1 MVLVTYKGKTRN
13 IPDRYLEGL
22 EGKDREAQIESI
34 FEGITRP
41 KTAFIS
47 KKSNWTETFNSI
59 YGKEIEQMKGGRNL
73 KNIAK
78 VSNMPVKALEEV
90 LKRVWRL
97 IIMVVLDR
105 IKHQNRGHMPEC
117 IAILWVGI
125 HERLMRGITKK
136 YNVEFIH
143 FIKPTKT
150 VKKDKTLKKS
160 KIPKKKS
167 VTKRKK
173 EALYIV

>member
-34 FEGITRP
+34 FEGTTRP
-41 KTAFIS
+41 KTAFVS

-90 LKRVWRL
+90 FKKGMAAYYNGGSRPNQTPRSWSLARL
-97 IIMVVLDR
+97 ASVIMNGKAREVDKD
-105 IKHQNRGHMPEC
+105 IWN
-117 IAILWVGI
+117 
-125 HERLMRGITKK
+125 K
-136 YNVEFIH
+136 Y
-143 FIKPTKT
+143 
-150 VKKDKTLKKS
+150 
-160 KIPKKKS
+160 KIKKK
-167 VTKRKK
+167 
-173 EALYIV
+173 